1 MNQKITLARLAAL
14 VAEKNGCSPKE
25 SEDVLRLL
33 FQYIGASLEGG
44 EPIKVKGMG
53 TFKLS
58 SVEARKSV
66 DVTTGEEN
74 EIPAHRRIVF
84 IPSKELAAAVNAPF
98 EMFETV
104 VIEENVLEEELM
116 AAESENNELLVDS
129 LQQQIILEEEK
140 ADELKEQ
147 YPAEFEDYAVKT
159 APIKPD
165 LTKPDLTDTATAQDE
180 ATATSSESVAEDTAV
195 QNVDDKSQSS
205 EEGVE
210 SVEDS
215 RRYDENVKEES
226 QHTDASPT
234 VSEDLSDDAESETPT
249 PKKPHGFWIWY
260 VVAGIVV
267 IILGL
272 GVLWMVNDDFASK
285 GRELLGIEAKDST
298 SSNPQEAAE
307 VATLLDNESNLTEEN
322 SDMTGI
328 VEEEGQDPANDA
340 KEAALAK
347 SNEDAGSEAV
357 PTAPSDAKSNA
368 PEYDTITKTRYL
380 TTLAKEHYG
389 NFHLWPYIYKE
400 NEKILG
406 HPDRIRPGTKVVI
419 PDLSKYGV
427 EPKNPNDIA
436 KAKKLGVEIYNR
448 YK

>member
-14 VAEKNGCSPKE
+14 VTEKNGCSPKE

-147 YPAEFEDYAVKT
+147 YPAEFEDSAVKT

-165 LTKPDLTDTATAQDE
+165 LTKLDLTDTVTAQDE

-215 RRYDENVKEES
+215 LHDDGNEKEES
-226 QHTDASPT
+226 QHTDASPI

-285 GRELLGIEAKDST
+285 GRELLGIEAKNST

-340 KEAALAK
+340 KEAALAE

-368 PEYDTITKTRYL
+368 QEYDTITKTRYL

-427 EPKNPNDIA
+427 DPKNPNDIA